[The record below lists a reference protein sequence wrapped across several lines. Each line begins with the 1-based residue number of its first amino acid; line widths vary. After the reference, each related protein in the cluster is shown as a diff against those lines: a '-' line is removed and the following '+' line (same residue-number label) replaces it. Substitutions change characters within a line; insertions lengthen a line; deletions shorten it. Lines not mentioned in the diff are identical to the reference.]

1 MKKDKFIKEIGW
13 VLKEKYGF
21 KHSAEFES
29 DIQRLKKGSRWL
41 TSSVLLI
48 FWAAR

>member
-21 KHSAEFES
+21 ARLAEFER
-29 DIQRLKKGSRWL
+29 DIQRLQKGGP
-41 TSSVLLI
+41 VALLI